1 MKLSVIIPVKNER
14 RKFSYIDQLLDC
26 LDKQTVK
33 PLETIISDADY
44 GKEEYNVDF
53 VVEGG
58 LPAIGRNNGA
68 KIAKG
73 EYLLF
78 LDADMYIEPN
88 FLEKSIK
95 EIKSKELDMASV
107 KLLPYFH
114 DLGKISKITKSFDKF
129 VYLAYNQII
138 SAYQYTSKP
147 FANGGSIFVKKEL
160 FDKLEGFDESL
171 GLWEDWDFTIRA
183 SKKGKFRF
191 LKDSKAYHSMRRF
204 EKDGRFDYISK
215 IVFNGLNI
223 EKGLQKSR
231 DGKIEY
237 KFDHYD

>member
-1 MKLSVIIPVKNER
+1 MDLSVIIPVKNER
-14 RKFSYIDQLLDC
+14 KSFNYIDQLLNC
-26 LDKQTVK
+26 LNKQTVK
-33 PLETIISDADY
+33 PLETIISDASY
-44 GKEEYNVDF
+44 GKEEYDVDF

-78 LDADMYIEPN
+78 LDADMYINSN

-95 EIKSKELDMASV
+95 EIKSKKLDMASV

-114 DLGKISKITKSFDKF
+114 DLDNVSGLTKFFDKF
-129 VYLAYNQII
+129 VYSSYNKII
-138 SAYQYTSKP
+138 SFYQYTGKP
-147 FANGGSIFVKKEL
+147 FANGGSTFVKKEL
-160 FDKLEGFDESL
+160 FDELNGFDESL

-183 SKKGKFRF
+183 SKKGKFGL
-191 LKDSKAYHSMRRF
+191 LKNSKAYHSMRRF
-204 EKDGRFDYISK
+204 EKDGRLDYIFK
-215 IVFNGLNI
+215 IAFNGLNI
-223 EKGLQKSR
+223 KKGLQKSR
-231 DGKIEY
+231 EGKIGY